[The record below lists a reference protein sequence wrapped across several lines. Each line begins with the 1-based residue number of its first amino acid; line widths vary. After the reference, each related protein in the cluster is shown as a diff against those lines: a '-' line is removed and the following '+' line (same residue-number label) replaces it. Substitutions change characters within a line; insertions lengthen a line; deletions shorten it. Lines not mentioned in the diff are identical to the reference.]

1 MKKVGPLKTTS
12 QSEDLKEKNKHVKR
26 KKKKTCL
33 EDRIQVSNK
42 SVIYTTK

>member
-26 KKKKTCL
+26 KKKKPVLKT
-33 EDRIQVSNK
+33 EYR
-42 SVIYTTK
+42 SVISQ

>member
-26 KKKKTCL
+26 KKKKKPVLKT
-33 EDRIQVSNK
+33 EYR
-42 SVIYTTK
+42 SVISQ